1 MPLAPVHPLPSPK
14 AVYGLCERFG
24 DQSRLAALKR
34 LVVEEPA
41 SEGRGRALGRG
52 KSAAPGVIAGSLA
65 PVDDPPPPSAS
76 AAPSAPSAPSEKKVH
91 GPLVLVQPQNND
103 RTTKPDPK
111 SADYKEASEAL
122 QNQLKAFTAL
132 DVTALPPVIQRTL
145 AWMVAQKDAACK
157 KNAAIAPSAEMGS
170 ELRLL
175 RFLIGQKWDPYKASE
190 EYLKVCN
197 ERKKLGVDSMR
208 NQMVAEN
215 EAFFNGSSDSLQQI
229 YFHSQA
235 KRSAA
240 LMPRLW
246 VDTREEGNYM
256 LLRDKANHLVIAEYA
271 PDFDKV
277 SELGPDNYNAT
288 ELAFNELQVRP
299 VDARSPPPP
308 SFVPNQC
315 PRPRPRPRPRPHSH
329 PHPHPTLTLMCR
341 ASGARSRHAL
351 RARWHSSHG
360 VQGAGHL
367 RPGERARAIDDAKP
381 VCWQGREGVQGDRRH
396 DEDALPDSRLQVVY
410 GQHRARRQGDG
421 ANGHRK
427 LRRPL
432 RVQDDRVRQRL
443 C

>member
-52 KSAAPGVIAGSLA
+52 TSAAPGGIAGSLA

-288 ELAFNELQVRP
+288 ELAFNELQVL
-299 VDARSPPPP
+299 VLDTLSARD
-308 SFVPNQC
+308 
-315 PRPRPRPRPRPHSH
+315 
-329 PHPHPTLTLMCR
+329 
-341 ASGARSRHAL
+341 GIL
-351 RARWHSSHG
+351 RMA
-360 VQGAGHL
+360 
-367 RPGERARAIDDAKP
+367 
-381 VCWQGREGVQGDRRH
+381 C
-396 DEDALPDSRLQVVY
+396 
-410 GQHRARRQGDG
+410 
-421 ANGHRK
+421 
-427 LRRPL
+427 
-432 RVQDDRVRQRL
+432 RVQDTFGQENALGQSMMPNPFAGKGEKAFKATGAMMKMLYPTVVFKWFMVNIGPAVKGTVQTAIANFGGRSAYKMIVCGSDYAEQVLASIDASQL
-443 C
+443 PEQLSGTLPKALFAKDV